1 MKKKKQLYQNDEI
14 DLIELFKIIW
24 NGKIKILLIITISF
38 LLGLGFSYQTPNSN
52 LISLKITKNDN
63 SKIKQIKSVY
73 KLLQSN
79 ITTQNIFDRFDIKLK
94 DYVEFLLIIKNTK
107 KVKDDISNLPIDI
120 QKKELLK
127 YKNLLN
133 IKKNKSEIK
142 LNFKWDNID
151 EANDILQKTINL
163 TLINLE
169 KSIFKEIDLIIN
181 DRKNIFQ
188 QNYLKELNKLID
200 QRWIAKELNISDIP
214 YGYTGRPYYLRG
226 YLAIDKEIELHKNN
240 YTKNL
245 NTELN
250 FVRKKVNSLKKENV
264 NLIKYNINSIKIKS
278 LNDTKSILTISVMLG
293 LIAGI
298 FFVLIPN
305 IFQSLT
311 VFKKFQT
318 VNKKRIN

>member
-1 MKKKKQLYQNDEI
+1 MKRKKQLYQNDEI

-38 LLGLGFSYQTPNSN
+38 LLGLGFSYQTSNSN

-73 KLLQSN
+73 KLLGSD
-79 ITTQNIFDRFDIKLK
+79 ITTQNIFDRFDTKLK
-94 DYVEFLLIIKNTK
+94 DYGEFLLIIKNTK

-151 EANDILQKTINL
+151 EASDILQKTINL

-181 DRKNIFQ
+181 DRENIFQ

-240 YTKNL
+240 FTKK
-245 NTELN
+245 LN